1 MKQLIITADDFGF
14 SEGVTD
20 GILKSMLEGAV
31 SCTSVMVACGDL
43 ERIKEKALLIEGRIG
58 LHLQITNGTPFCR
71 PETVKSLV
79 TDQGIFPYN
88 WRQLK
93 EVDQTELYQEWQE
106 QIEQLLRLDIV
117 PTYLDTHHNVHR
129 FPAVFEVYIE
139 LAKKYDL
146 PVRPLSKNMLQRYN
160 HLKLQS
166 TDICYE
172 SWCGMN
178 VTPQSFIAHV
188 LGAFRQI
195 GNKGIVEFMC
205 HPAFADE
212 QLAKQSLYVKE
223 REAELAVLCDPLIKE
238 YLNKHNI
245 QLLDRVPFNTKEYAE
260 KSRF

>member
-14 SEGVTD
+14 SDGVTN

-31 SCTSVMVACGDL
+31 SCTSVMVACGNL
-43 ERIKEKALLIEGRIG
+43 ESIKQKAQLIEGRMG
-58 LHLQITNGTPFCR
+58 LHLQITNGTPLSKAD
-71 PETVKSLV
+71 TVKSLV
-79 TDQGIFPYN
+79 TDEGVFPLN

-93 EVDQTELYQEWQE
+93 DIDQQELYREWHK
-106 QIEQLLRLDIV
+106 QIEQLFQLEII

-129 FPAVFEVYIE
+129 FPAVFEVYTE
-139 LAKKYDL
+139 LAKKYEL
-146 PVRPLSKNMLQRYN
+146 SVRPLSKNMVQRYN
-160 HLKLQS
+160 QLALQT

-172 SWCGMN
+172 AWCGMN

-195 GNKGIVEFMC
+195 GNKGIVELMC

-212 QLAKQSLYVKE
+212 ELATQSLYIKE
-223 REAELAVLCDPLIKE
+223 REAELSVLCNPLIKE

-245 QLLDRVPFNTKEYAE
+245 ELLDRVPFKTKEYAE
-260 KSRF
+260 KSRV